1 MIMARNS
8 CNNKKRP
15 EVDVDDLAA
24 VGNGSWL
31 CVSSAFFLVPSA
43 VLVALE
49 GAADDFLSPLDLADA
64 AMSETSWSKVESF
77 VMLQCYQHEDGW
89 S

>member
-1 MIMARNS
+1 MIMARKS

-15 EVDVDDLAA
+15 KVDVDDLAA

-31 CVSSAFFLVPSA
+31 CVSSAFVLVPPD
-43 VLVALE
+43 VLVVLE

-64 AMSETSWSKVESF
+64 AMSETRWCRQRWRA
-77 VMLQCYQHEDGW
+77 L
-89 S
+89 